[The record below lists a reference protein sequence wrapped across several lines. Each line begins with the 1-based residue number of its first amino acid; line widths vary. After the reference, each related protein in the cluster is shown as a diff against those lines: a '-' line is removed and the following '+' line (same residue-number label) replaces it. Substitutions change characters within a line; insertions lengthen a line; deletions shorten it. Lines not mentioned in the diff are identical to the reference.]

1 MMQVMSSPK
10 KIITRIIV
18 TVVTIDEFVSYIGV
32 DAVSFFGSV
41 VFEETARYYW
51 VVVPSGKRPGLGS
64 QLVL

>member
-32 DAVSFFGSV
+32 GAVSFFGSV
-41 VFEETARYYW
+41 VFEETARYY
-51 VVVPSGKRPGLGS
+51 
-64 QLVL
+64 